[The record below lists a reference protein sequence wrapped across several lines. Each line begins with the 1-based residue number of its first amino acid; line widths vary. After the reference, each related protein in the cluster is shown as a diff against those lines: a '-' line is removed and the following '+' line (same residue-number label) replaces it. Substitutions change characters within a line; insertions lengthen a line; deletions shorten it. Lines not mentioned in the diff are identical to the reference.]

1 MMSSDWMECYSKSNH
16 RPYWFNRRTNVRS
29 WTAPS
34 SSSMGHEEDSIVTA
48 NNSGDHLV
56 VETASNSI
64 DDEPN
69 KNDDVNAA
77 DEWIQCLSKSSQ
89 LPYWFNR
96 RTNVRSWTAPLSILS
111 SKEQLNRT
119 VAHEGKGANKQD
131 KMDDNYSSKPK
142 IAIIVPFRDLHVE
155 QTRANHL
162 NMFVPAMLSFLQR
175 SGSSYHIYVIEQSND
190 KRKFN
195 RGKLLNIGFDLARKE
210 GCGIFVFHDV
220 DLLPSSELLPYYSK
234 LPLTAPIHIA
244 KVWNRY
250 SQNNDKYFGGI
261 VSFSQQMFQDIN
273 GFPNNFWGEKAAS
286 ILLCIL

>member
-1 MMSSDWMECYSKSNH
+1 
-16 RPYWFNRRTNVRS
+16 
-29 WTAPS
+29 
-34 SSSMGHEEDSIVTA
+34 MGHEEDSIVTA

-64 DDEPN
+64 DDKPN
-69 KNDDVNAA
+69 KNDDVHAA
-77 DEWIQCLSKSSQ
+77 DEWIQCLSKSKQ

-96 RTNVRSWTAPLSILS
+96 RTNKKSWTAPPS
-111 SKEQLNRT
+111 T
-119 VAHEGKGANKQD
+119 HEGKGASKQD
-131 KMDDNYSSKPK
+131 KMDDNSSKPK

-162 NMFVPAMLSFLQR
+162 NMFVPAMLSFLQH

-210 GCGIFVFHDV
+210 GCGIFIFHDV